1 MPVEVKGLRETRRAL
16 AQFAPDLKKEVDKD
30 ARNRL
35 KLMVTAARGFA
46 PSSLPRNLHGWAITT
61 KGLKITAQ
69 TSAFSSRTFPL
80 YQAGEVKSGIKYDT
94 GFSKT
99 NSRGF
104 RSLYELRNTSAAG
117 SIYEWAGRINPGV
130 TGQKGLPWEGPTAAP
145 GNRKVSHS
153 LNPKAGAWFIDE
165 IDKQDNQRQIKGKK
179 EGRLIFRAVE
189 ADNGRFIRSIIDGMK
204 RVEIITQGRLD
215 AIKAFGGDIK

>member
-1 MPVEVKGLRETRRAL
+1 VPVEVKGLRETRRAL
-16 AQFAPDLKKEVDKD
+16 AKFAPDLKREVDKD

-35 KLMVTAARGFA
+35 KFMVSAARGFA
-46 PSSLPRNLHGWAITT
+46 PSSLPRNLHGWTITT
-61 KGLKITAQ
+61 KSEILKNISNLGLRK
-69 TSAFSSRTFPL
+69 FPI
-80 YQAGEVKSGIKYDT
+80 YQVGEVKSGIKYDT

-99 NSRGF
+99 NPRGF

-117 SIYEWAGRINPGV
+117 AIYEWAGRINP
-130 TGQKGLPWEGPTAAP
+130 QGLPWEGPTAAP

-204 RVEIITQGRLD
+204 RVEGITQGRLD

>member
-1 MPVEVKGLRETRRAL
+1 VPVEVKGLRETRRAL
-16 AQFAPDLKKEVDKD
+16 AKFAPDLKREVDKD

-35 KLMVTAARGFA
+35 KIMVTAARGFA
-46 PSSLPRNLHGWAITT
+46 PTSLPRNLHGWAITT

-80 YQAGEVKSGIKYDT
+80 YQAGEVRSGIKYDT
-94 GFSKT
+94 GFSKS

-104 RSLYELRNTSAAG
+104 RSLYELRNKSAAG
-117 SIYEWAGRINPGV
+117 AIYELAGRINPE
-130 TGQKGLPWEGPTAAP
+130 GLPWEGPKAAP

-179 EGRLIFRAVE
+179 EGRLIYRAVE
-189 ADNGRFIRSIIDGMK
+189 ADNGRFIRSIIESMK
-204 RVEIITQGRLD
+204 RVEYITQGRLD
-215 AIKAFGGDIK
+215 SIKAFGGDIK

>member
-1 MPVEVKGLRETRRAL
+1 MPVEVVGLKESRRL
-16 AQFAPDLKKEVDKD
+16 LSKFAPDLKKEVDKD
-30 ARNRL
+30 ARDRL
-35 KLMVTAARGFA
+35 KFMVSAARGFA
-46 PSSLPRNLHGWAITT
+46 PSNLPKDLHNWGITT

-99 NSRGF
+99 NARGF

-117 SIYEWAGRINPGV
+117 AIYETAGRINKG
-130 TGQKGLPWEGPTAAP
+130 GLPWEGPTASP

-153 LNPKAGAWFIDE
+153 RNPNAGAWFIDQ
-165 IDKQDNQRQIKGKK
+165 IDKQDNQREIKGKK

-189 ADNGRFIRSIIDGMK
+189 ADNGRFISSIIDGMK
-204 RVEIITQGRLD
+204 RTELTMQKRLD
-215 AIKAFGGDIK
+215 QIRIFGGDIK

>member
-16 AQFAPDLKKEVDKD
+16 AKFAPDLKREVDKD
-30 ARNRL
+30 ARDRL
-35 KLMVTAARGFA
+35 KVMVSAARGFA
-46 PSSLPRNLHGWAITT
+46 PSSLPKNLHNWAITT

-69 TSAFSSRTFPL
+69 TSAFSKRTFPL

-104 RSLYELRNTSAAG
+104 RSLYELRNNSAAG
-117 SIYEWAGRINPGV
+117 SIYEWAGRINPE
-130 TGQKGLPWEGPTAAP
+130 GLPWEGPTAAP

-204 RVEIITQGRLD
+204 RVESITQGRLD
-215 AIKAFGGDIK
+215 SIKAFGGDIK

>member
-16 AQFAPDLKKEVDKD
+16 AKFAPDLKKEIDRD

-35 KLMVTAARGFA
+35 KALVTTARGFA
-46 PSSLPRNLHGWAITT
+46 PSSLPENLHGWAITS
-61 KGLKITAQ
+61 KGRKITAQ
-69 TSAFSSRTFPL
+69 TSAFSTRSFPL
-80 YQAGEVKSGIKYDT
+80 YQAGEVKSGISYDT

-104 RSLYELRNTSAAG
+104 RTLYELRNKSAAG
-117 SIYEWAGRINPGV
+117 AIYETAGRINP
-130 TGQKGLPWEGPTAAP
+130 TGLPWEGPKASP

-153 LNPKAGAWFIDE
+153 RNPNAGKWFIDE

-189 ADNGRFIRSIIDGMK
+189 DDNGRFIKSIIAGMK
-204 RVEIITQGRLD
+204 RVEYITQGRLD
-215 AIKAFGGDIK
+215 SIKAFGGNIE

>member
-16 AQFAPDLKKEVDKD
+16 AKFAPDLKKEVDKD
-30 ARNRL
+30 ARDRL
-35 KLMVTAARGFA
+35 KVMVSAARGFA
-46 PSSLPRNLHGWAITT
+46 PSSLPRNIHNWAITT

-94 GFSKT
+94 GFSKS

-104 RSLYELRNTSAAG
+104 RSLYELRNKSAAG
-117 SIYEWAGRINPGV
+117 AIYETAGRIN
-130 TGQKGLPWEGPTAAP
+130 KDGLTWEGPTAAP

-153 LNPKAGAWFIDE
+153 RNKRAGAWFIDE
-165 IDKQDNQRQIKGKK
+165 IDKQDNQREIKGKK
-179 EGRLIFRAVE
+179 EGRLIYRAVE

-204 RVEIITQGRLD
+204 RVEYITQGRLD
-215 AIKAFGGDIK
+215 AIKGFGGDIK

>member
-16 AQFAPDLKKEVDKD
+16 AKFAPDLKNEVDKD

-35 KLMVTAARGFA
+35 KIMVTAARGFA

-94 GFSKT
+94 GFSKS

-104 RSLYELRNTSAAG
+104 RSLYELRNKSAAG
-117 SIYEWAGRINPGV
+117 AIYELAGRINP
-130 TGQKGLPWEGPTAAP
+130 QGLPWEGSKAAP

-179 EGRLIFRAVE
+179 EGLLIFRAVE
-189 ADNGRFIRSIIDGMK
+189 AYNGRFIRSIIDGMK

>member
-1 MPVEVKGLRETRRAL
+1 MPVEVKGLRETRRAH

-99 NSRGF
+99 NPFGF
-104 RSLYELRNTSAAG
+104 RSLYELRNNSAAG
-117 SIYEWAGRINPGV
+117 AIYETAGRINKG
-130 TGQKGLPWEGPTAAP
+130 GLPWEGPTASP

-153 LNPKAGAWFIDE
+153 RNKNAGAWFIDQ
-165 IDKQDNQRQIKGKK
+165 IDKQENQREIKGKK
-179 EGRLIFRAVE
+179 EGRLIYRAVE
-189 ADNGRFIRSIIDGMK
+189 NDNGKFIKSVIEGMK
-204 RVEIITQGRLD
+204 KVEVKTQGRLD
-215 AIKAFGGDIK
+215 AIKAFGGAK

>member
-1 MPVEVKGLRETRRAL
+1 MPVEIKGLRETRRAL
-16 AQFAPDLKKEVDKD
+16 AKFAPDLKKEVDKD
-30 ARNRL
+30 ARDRL
-35 KLMVTAARGFA
+35 KVMVSVARGFA
-46 PSSLPRNLHGWAITT
+46 PSSLPKNLHNWAITT

-69 TSAFSSRTFPL
+69 TSAFSKRTFPL

-94 GFSKT
+94 GFSRA
-99 NSRGF
+99 NPRGF
-104 RSLYELRNTSAAG
+104 RSLYELRNNSAAG
-117 SIYEWAGRINPGV
+117 SIYEWAGRINP
-130 TGQKGLPWEGPTAAP
+130 TGLPWEGPTAAP

-204 RVEIITQGRLD
+204 RVEYITQGRLD
-215 AIKAFGGDIK
+215 AIKGFGGDIK

>member
-1 MPVEVKGLRETRRAL
+1 MPLEVKGLRETRRAL
-16 AQFAPDLKKEVDKD
+16 AKFAPDLKKEVDKD
-30 ARNRL
+30 ARDRL
-35 KLMVTAARGFA
+35 KFMVTAARGFA
-46 PSSLPRNLHGWAITT
+46 PSSLPRNLHGWTITT
-61 KGLKITAQ
+61 KGEILKNI
-69 TSAFSSRTFPL
+69 SNLGSRTFPL

-99 NSRGF
+99 NSQGF

-130 TGQKGLPWEGPTAAP
+130 TGRPGLPWEGPTAAP

-153 LNPKAGAWFIDE
+153 INPKAGAWFIDQ

-189 ADNGRFIRSIIDGMK
+189 ADNGRFIRSIIEGMK
-204 RVEIITQGRLD
+204 RVESITQGRLD

>member
-16 AQFAPDLKKEVDKD
+16 AKFAPDLKKEVDKD

-35 KLMVTAARGFA
+35 KFMVTAARGFA
-46 PSSLPRNLHGWAITT
+46 PTSLPRNLHGWAITT

-94 GFSKT
+94 GFSKS

-104 RSLYELRNTSAAG
+104 RSLYELRNKSAAG
-117 SIYEWAGRINPGV
+117 SIYEWAGRINP
-130 TGQKGLPWEGPTAAP
+130 TGLPWEGPTAAP

-165 IDKQDNQRQIKGKK
+165 IDKQDNQREIKGKK

-189 ADNGRFIRSIIDGMK
+189 ADNGRFIRSIIEGMK
-204 RVEIITQGRLD
+204 RVEYITQGRLD
-215 AIKAFGGDIK
+215 SIKAFGGDIK

>member
-1 MPVEVKGLRETRRAL
+1 VPVEVKGLRETRRVL
-16 AQFAPDLKKEVDKD
+16 AKFAPDLKREIDKD

-35 KLMVTAARGFA
+35 KYMVTAARGFA

-104 RSLYELRNTSAAG
+104 RSLYELRNNSAAG
-117 SIYEWAGRINPGV
+117 AIYELAGRINPE
-130 TGQKGLPWEGPTAAP
+130 GLPWVGPTAAA
-145 GNRKVSHS
+145 GDRKVSHS
-153 LNPKAGAWFIDE
+153 INPKAGAWFIDE

-179 EGRLIFRAVE
+179 EGRLIYRAVE
-189 ADNGRFIRSIIDGMK
+189 ADNGRFVRSIIDGMK
-204 RVEIITQGRLD
+204 RVEYITQGRLD
-215 AIKAFGGDIK
+215 SIQAFGGNK